1 MILVINLISRIPIL
15 QILNLS
21 SCSIGKEGA
30 TSICGVLHSLRY
42 MKSLL
47 MSRNAIPSDAL
58 ATLART
64 LSSRRSLQL
73 LDLSST
79 GAGDAG
85 AHALLPLLQSAGC
98 PIELNLKDNAIGTA
112 GAVRLLGAAA
122 ISHSL
127 QVLDLS
133 NNVIDDSVRYLYCCI
148 FLRFSPSAEG
158 CSCNTGPLLSK
169 QRFKAH
175 SGRKLLG
182 QQC

>member
-1 MILVINLISRIPIL
+1 
-15 QILNLS
+15 
-21 SCSIGKEGA
+21 
-30 TSICGVLHSLRY
+30 

-47 MSRNAIPSDAL
+47 LSRNAIPSDAL

-64 LSSRRSLQL
+64 LSSRRSLQF

-133 NNVIDDSVRYLYCCI
+133 NNVIDDSVRYMHCSI

-158 CSCNTGPLLSK
+158 CSCNTGSLFGK
-169 QRFKAH
+169 QRLEAH

-182 QQC
+182 QQR